1 MSCFFLYNHLSPDY
15 KRKLPQL
22 NILILRDLVSLKLKT
37 TQSICT
43 RIKLRGANYNLAIC
57 FHNRG
62 SLRSSRGEVSIYVN
76 NRDLPRHVQFKKK
89 NISGNK
95 APYESFCSWYRQFSQ
110 TLSMLLDRVFLF
122 TQLQKFDLCWMQTYS
137 CKLLIWVVFS
147 CTIIFP
153 PITKGNYHSWIF

>member
-1 MSCFFLYNHLSPDY
+1 MSTLSKSLPSLSLKMLDQLSTKSYASTIFTQLQKFDLCWMQTYSCKLLIWVVFFLYNHLSPDY

-37 TQSICT
+37 AQSICT

-62 SLRSSRGEVSIYVN
+62 SLLSSRGAVSIYVN

-89 NISGNK
+89 TSVETK
-95 APYESFCSWYRQFSQ
+95 PPTS
-110 TLSMLLDRVFLF
+110 LSALGIDSLA
-122 TQLQKFDLCWMQTYS
+122 
-137 CKLLIWVVFS
+137 KLNR
-147 CTIIFP
+147 CC
-153 PITKGNYHSWIF
+153 